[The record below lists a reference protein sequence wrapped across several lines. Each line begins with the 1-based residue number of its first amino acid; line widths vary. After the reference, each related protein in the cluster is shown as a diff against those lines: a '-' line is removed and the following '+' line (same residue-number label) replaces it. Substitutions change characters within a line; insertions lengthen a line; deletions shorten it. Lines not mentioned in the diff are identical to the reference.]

1 MIELQGMNFH
11 KTAGVKSS
19 SAFLYLTFADAC
31 TVTWGS
37 SRTYDWVTMTISDFL
52 TKVQGT
58 FSDIKQVKKFL
69 KF

>member
-19 SAFLYLTFADAC
+19 SAFLCLTFADVC

-37 SRTYDWVTMTISDFL
+37 NWTYDWVTMTISDFL
-52 TKVQGT
+52 TKVQVT
-58 FSDIKQVKKFL
+58 FSAIKQVKKFL

>member
-19 SAFLYLTFADAC
+19 SAFLCLTFTDVC

-37 SRTYDWVTMTISDFL
+37 NWTYDWVTMTISDFL
-52 TKVQGT
+52 TKVQVT
-58 FSDIKQVKKFL
+58 FSAIKQVKKFL